1 VAILID
7 EYSFASRSHVNYSFV
22 QLADAPREV
31 LLPKVEN
38 QGLFI
43 HRSSFAEV
51 KGTIIIIISICRDR
65 LCETLEILF
74 FHSFIIHSFSILF

>member
-1 VAILID
+1 MAILID

-51 KGTIIIIISICRDR
+51 KGTIIIISICRDR
-65 LCETLEILF
+65 LCETFGNLI
-74 FHSFIIHSFSILF
+74 FS